1 MWAVLRSRHMR
12 LTSVLVADHD
22 PMQRQ
27 LLDLLFS
34 LDGVQLQLASSGE
47 EALAFL
53 RERTP
58 DAVLLATD
66 LPDMPGTAICQK
78 LKTVK
83 RLAMVPVV
91 LLAPEPLE
99 GQGVPEEIRREARK
113 AGADLLVPKPLGDKN
128 LRERVE
134 RLVVAPRDDSG
145 LSPRAVN
152 TTAALEADG
161 LLELAERPQ
170 AATGAGAPATELGWL
185 RAEVARLRDENAQL
199 KVRLTKVKARA
210 TELQQALESERRKR
224 RGLFGRRG

>member
-1 MWAVLRSRHMR
+1 MR
-12 LTSVLVADHD
+12 LTCVLVADHD

-34 LDGVQLQLASSGE
+34 LDGVQLHVASSGE

-83 RLAMVPVV
+83 RLALVPVV

-99 GQGVPEEIRREARK
+99 GQGVPEELRREARK

-145 LSPRAVN
+145 LSPTAVN

-161 LLELAERPQ
+161 LLVLGERPQ